1 MLFYYSFKHTCFF
14 INAFFHFT
22 SDFHYHD
29 NVLLAQHIVGMN
41 KKQPERW
48 VGVSEYNTIGRMESA
63 HGENFHN
70 VYPKMSKMKPGVRKS
85 DDMIA

>member
-1 MLFYYSFKHTCFF
+1 MLFYKYVFSLS
-14 INAFFHFT
+14 

-48 VGVSEYNTIGRMESA
+48 VGVSEYNTIGGMENP
-63 HGENFHN
+63 HGDNFHTF
-70 VYPKMSKMKPGVRKS
+70 YPKMSKIKPVVGKS
-85 DDMIA
+85 EDMIA